1 MILRYFSKT
10 NFTFKN
16 QITTCN
22 SNNSYSANF
31 TYYIYDIKY

>member
-1 MILRYFSKT
+1 MILHYFSKT

-22 SNNSYSANF
+22 SNNTYSANF